1 MLVIRTPAA
10 AAALSFAT
18 LTLAALTLA
27 TRPAQAETRIFIIE
41 NSEGYG
47 VDACLA
53 SGAPCGT
60 PAADAWCRSHDYA
73 RAIDFGRVA
82 TPGSALMPASSAPAP
97 ACTGPLCPE
106 TVAITCSR

>member
-1 MLVIRTPAA
+1 MPSSRTLAIA
-10 AAALSFAT
+10 TLAVALSAS
-18 LTLAALTLA
+18 AAW
-27 TRPAQAETRIFIIE
+27 AETRIFLIE
-41 NSEGYG
+41 NTEGYG

-53 SGAPCGT
+53 SGAPCGGQ
-60 PAADAWCRSHDYA
+60 AADAWCRAHDYA

-82 TPGSALMPASSAPAP
+82 QPGAGLTPASSAPAP

>member
-1 MLVIRTPAA
+1 MPSSRTLAIAALALAVSAA
-10 AAALSFAT
+10 AAH
-18 LTLAALTLA
+18 
-27 TRPAQAETRIFIIE
+27 AETRIFLIE
-41 NSEGYG
+41 NTEGYG

-53 SGAPCGT
+53 SGAPCGAR
-60 PAADAWCRSHDYA
+60 AADAWCRSHDYA

-82 TPGSALMPASSAPAP
+82 APGSALMPASSAPAP